1 MKTFIRVPA
10 IHVLLLL
17 FLFLLFH
24 GGNLITYKFVKNHML
39 LNLNLVKVN
48 MGDTLIFRQKEGL
61 TSLCF

>member
-1 MKTFIRVPA
+1 MKTFIKVPA

-17 FLFLLFH
+17 FSYLLFH
-24 GGNLITYKFVKNHML
+24 GGNLITYEFAKNHMF

-48 MGDTLIFRQKEGL
+48 MGDTMIFRQKEGL